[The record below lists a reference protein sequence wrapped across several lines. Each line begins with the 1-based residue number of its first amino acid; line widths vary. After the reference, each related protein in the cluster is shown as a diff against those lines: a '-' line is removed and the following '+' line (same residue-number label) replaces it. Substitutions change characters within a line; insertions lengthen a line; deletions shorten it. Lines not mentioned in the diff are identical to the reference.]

1 MAARLHA
8 CGRLKQTDY
17 LKGRSKVRITPKRAL
32 QLCATSV
39 AFAAVSTFGAMAA
52 DKSLTIGLTSD
63 PSHLYPLAGEEL
75 SSNIMYYHLY
85 DPLVKRAGDLSFGP
99 GLAESWENV
108 DGTTWRFKLR
118 EGVTF
123 HNGNAFTADDVIFT
137 INKAR
142 DSIRPDLVANIAD
155 AKKIDDTTVEI
166 ITPKPYA
173 VLPNDLAELLILDE
187 EYTTETGDEK
197 MDLQPMGTGP
207 YKLKEWIKEEKLEL
221 VAFEDYWAGAA
232 KIDSVTFRPITN
244 PATRTAA
251 LLTGEVDVIQ
261 DLAVRDVDRVKSE
274 DKFEVLTRPSLLNI
288 VLAMDM
294 REKSPTIE
302 GPNPMTD
309 VRVREAIARAI
320 DVDAIN
326 KIVMNGLATP
336 SDQFVPSS
344 HIGYVDGESFR
355 DIYALD
361 IEKAKSLM
369 ADAGY
374 ADGFTM
380 TLDATNNRYVN
391 DGQIAQALASML
403 AKINIDL
410 QLNIM
415 PKSNFWGYIRVP
427 TENSSFIMSGWD
439 VPSGDAGNMYGALFY
454 SRDKKEG
461 YGQVNRGS
469 YSNPEL
475 DALVDQADATAKVEE
490 RDRILQEATKIL
502 LKDIPMIPVHYEQ
515 DIYAVRKGVTLEP
528 RVDKFMWAY
537 DMDVE

>member
-1 MAARLHA
+1 MKYLSQTALRAGAVGVAVLAAAASMAQAE
-8 CGRLKQTDY
+8 GK
-17 LKGRSKVRITPKRAL
+17 
-32 QLCATSV
+32 SV
-39 AFAAVSTFGAMAA
+39 
-52 DKSLTIGLTSD
+52 TIGLTSD

-108 DGTTWRFKLR
+108 DETTWRFNLR
-118 EGVTF
+118 DGVSF
-123 HNGNAFTADDVIFT
+123 HNGNAFTASDVVFT
-137 INKAR
+137 VEKAR
-142 DSIRPDLVANIAD
+142 ESIRPDLVANIASITAVDD
-155 AKKIDDTTVEI
+155 ATVEI
-166 ITPKPYA
+166 TTPKPYA

-187 EYTTETGDEK
+187 EYTTATGDTD
-197 MDLQPMGTGP
+197 MDLKPMGTGP
-207 YKLKEWIKEEKLEL
+207 YMLDQWIKEEKLVL
-221 VAFEDYWAGAA
+221 KAFDGYWAGAP
-232 KIDSVTFRPITN
+232 KIKEVTFRPITN

-261 DLAVRDVDRVKSE
+261 DLAVRDVDRVKKEGGFS
-274 DKFEVLTRPSLLNI
+274 VITRPSLLNV

-294 REKSPTIE
+294 REESPTIE
-302 GPNPMTD
+302 GKNPMTD
-309 VRVREAIARAI
+309 QRVRAAIAQAI

-336 SDQFVPSS
+336 SDQYVPSS
-344 HIGYVDGESFR
+344 HIGHVDGMNFR
-355 DIYALD
+355 EMYPLD
-361 IEKAKSLM
+361 IDGAKALM
-369 ADAGY
+369 AEAGY

-391 DGQIAQALASML
+391 DAQIAQALASML

-439 VPSGDAGNMYGALFY
+439 VPSGDAGSMYGALFY
-454 SRDKKEG
+454 SRGKKDG

-469 YSNPEL
+469 YSNAEM
-475 DALVDQADATAKVEE
+475 DALVDQADSTPKIEE
-490 RDRILQEATKIL
+490 RDALLQQATKIL
-502 LKDIPMIPVHYEQ
+502 MADVPMIPLHYEQ
-515 DIYAVRKGVTLEP
+515 DIYAARDGVMLEP
-528 RVDKFMWAY
+528 RVDKFLWAY
-537 DMDVE
+537 DMDVK

>member
-1 MAARLHA
+1 MKYLSQTALRAGAVGVAVLAAAAGMAQAE
-8 CGRLKQTDY
+8 GK
-17 LKGRSKVRITPKRAL
+17 
-32 QLCATSV
+32 SV
-39 AFAAVSTFGAMAA
+39 
-52 DKSLTIGLTSD
+52 TIGLTSD

-108 DGTTWRFKLR
+108 DETTWRFNLR
-118 EGVTF
+118 DGVTF
-123 HNGNAFTADDVIFT
+123 HNGNAFTASDVVFT
-137 INKAR
+137 VEKAR
-142 DSIRPDLVANIAD
+142 ESIRPDLVANIASIT
-155 AKKIDDTTVEI
+155 AVDDTTVEI
-166 ITPKPYA
+166 TTPKPYA

-187 EYTTETGDEK
+187 EYTTATGDTD
-197 MDLQPMGTGP
+197 MDLKPMGTGP
-207 YKLKEWIKEEKLEL
+207 YMLDQWIKEEKLVL
-221 VAFEDYWAGAA
+221 KAFDGYWAGAP
-232 KIDSVTFRPITN
+232 KIKEVTFRPITN

-261 DLAVRDVDRVKSE
+261 DLAVRDVDRVKKEGGFS
-274 DKFEVLTRPSLLNI
+274 VITRPSLLNV

-294 REKSPTIE
+294 REESPTIE
-302 GPNPMTD
+302 GKNPMTD
-309 VRVREAIARAI
+309 QRVRAAIAQAI

-336 SDQFVPSS
+336 SDQYVPSS
-344 HIGYVDGESFR
+344 HIGHVDGMNFR
-355 DIYALD
+355 EMYPLD
-361 IEKAKSLM
+361 IDGAKALM
-369 ADAGY
+369 AEAGY

-391 DGQIAQALASML
+391 DAQIAQALASML

-439 VPSGDAGNMYGALFY
+439 VPSGDAGSMYGALFY
-454 SRDKKEG
+454 SRGKKDG

-469 YSNPEL
+469 YSNAEM
-475 DALVDQADATAKVEE
+475 DALVDQADSTPKIEE
-490 RDRILQEATKIL
+490 RDALLQQATKIL
-502 LKDIPMIPVHYEQ
+502 MADVPMIPLHYEQ
-515 DIYAVRKGVTLEP
+515 DIYAARDGVMLEP
-528 RVDKFMWAY
+528 RVDKFLWAY
-537 DMDVE
+537 DMDVK